1 MPARPKAYRV
11 ALGGFGAIG
20 SKVARRLDQG
30 IPGIELVAV
39 SARNREAAAGRMAGF
54 KRPVPVL
61 PLAELAAVADVVVE
75 CAPAAAFD
83 EIAEAAIEAGRIFM
97 PMSCGVLLQ
106 RPQYEKRAAETG
118 ARIIVPTGALVGFD
132 AVRAAAEGTIH
143 SVAMKTEKPPKS
155 VKGAPYLVE
164 HGIDV
169 SDLKKPLLIFKG
181 SAREAAIG
189 FPANVNVAAALSM
202 AGIGADRTT
211 IEIWADPAQE
221 RNKHTIAVDADST
234 RFTMVIEGI
243 PSPENPAT
251 GLLTPLSVIATL
263 RGLVSTLHVGT

>member
-1 MPARPKAYRV
+1 MNASTTAYRV
-11 ALGGFGAIG
+11 AVGGLGSIG
-20 SKVARRLDQG
+20 LKVARRLDDG
-30 IPGIELVAV
+30 IRGLELVAV
-39 SARNREAAAGRMAGF
+39 SALDRAAAAGRMADF

-61 PLAELAAVADVVVE
+61 PLGALAAQADVVVE
-75 CAPAAAFD
+75 CAPAAVFD
-83 EIAEAAIEAGRIFM
+83 EVADPAIEQGRIFM
-97 PMSCGVLLQ
+97 TLSCGALLR
-106 RPQYEKRAAETG
+106 RPDLEKRAAETG

-143 SVAMKTEKPPKS
+143 SVTMKTEKPPKS

-164 HGIDV
+164 HGIEVDN
-169 SDLKKPLLIFKG
+169 LTGPKLLFKG

-189 FPANVNVAAALSM
+189 FPANVNVAAGLSM

-211 IEIWADPAQE
+211 VEIWADPAQE

-234 RFTMVIEGI
+234 RFTLVIEGI
-243 PSPENPAT
+243 PTPENPAT

-263 RGLVSTLHVGT
+263 RGLTSTLHAGT

>member
-1 MPARPKAYRV
+1 MTVRTPSYRV
-11 ALGGFGAIG
+11 AIGGLGSIG
-20 SKVARRLDQG
+20 LKVARRLDEG
-30 IPGIELVAV
+30 IPGLELVAV
-39 SARNREAAAGRMAGF
+39 SARDRAAAAGRMKDF
-54 KRPVPVL
+54 RRPVPVL
-61 PLAELAAVADVVVE
+61 PLAELASVADVVVE

-83 EIAEAAIEAGRIFM
+83 EVAEAAIAAGRIFM
-97 PMSCGVLLQ
+97 PMSCGVLLR
-106 RPQYEKRAAETG
+106 RPDYERRAGETG

-143 SVAMKTEKPPKS
+143 SVTMKTEKPPKS

-169 SDLKKPLLIFKG
+169 GNLAKPLRVFAG

-221 RNKHTIAVDADST
+221 RNKHTIKVDADST

-243 PSPENPAT
+243 PSPGNPAT

-263 RGLVSTLHVGT
+263 RGLVSTLRVGT